1 MTPGK
6 NMHLERNLNPQL
18 SGLYMATGI
27 ALIGVSPF
35 FYGRFPWW
43 VPAFLVVSG
52 ISGVAS
58 GALHH

>member
-1 MTPGK
+1 MQ
-6 NMHLERNLNPQL
+6 LERNLNARL

-43 VPAFLVVSG
+43 VPMFLVVCG
-52 ISGVAS
+52 VMGFISGV
-58 GALHH
+58 LHH